1 MVSFPNAIKF
11 GFQRYFDFSG
21 RSTRAEYWW
30 WLLFGF
36 IANSILI
43 IVDNI
48 AGTTITPTMGIISSL
63 FTLVIFIPGL
73 ALLFRRL
80 HDINRS
86 AWWLLLG
93 FVPFGG
99 IVIIVWMCKR
109 GDEGENKYKSN
120 AAIQANKLI
129 YFNNHPGYAL
139 TRIRLTTQLRTLIA
153 WFVVKKYTAL
163 QALPGM
169 RLRRCW
175 QQLRCGAGR

>member
-30 WLLFGF
+30 WALFVF

-48 AGTTITPTMGIISSL
+48 AGTTITPTTGIISSL
-63 FTLVIFIPGL
+63 FLLVIIIPNI
-73 ALLFRRL
+73 AVMVRRL

-86 AWWLLLG
+86 GWWVFLG
-93 FVPFGG
+93 AVPVVGP

-109 GDEGENKYKSN
+109 GDEEENKYKSN
-120 AAIQANKLI
+120 VAI
-129 YFNNHPGYAL
+129 
-139 TRIRLTTQLRTLIA
+139 
-153 WFVVKKYTAL
+153 
-163 QALPGM
+163 
-169 RLRRCW
+169 
-175 QQLRCGAGR
+175 

>member
-30 WLLFGF
+30 WLLF
-36 IANSILI
+36 IA
-43 IVDNI
+43 I
-48 AGTTITPTMGIISSL
+48 AGTILRIVDMIAGTMIAGTIGIISSL
-63 FTLVIFIPGL
+63 FSLVTIIPNL

-120 AAIQANKLI
+120 VAI
-129 YFNNHPGYAL
+129 
-139 TRIRLTTQLRTLIA
+139 
-153 WFVVKKYTAL
+153 
-163 QALPGM
+163 
-169 RLRRCW
+169 
-175 QQLRCGAGR
+175 

>member
-30 WLLFGF
+30 WFLFGF
-36 IANSILI
+36 IASTILT

-48 AGTTITPTMGIISSL
+48 AGTTITPTTGIISTL
-63 FTLVIFIPGL
+63 FSLVIIIPYI
-73 ALLFRRL
+73 AVTVRRL

-86 AWWLLLG
+86 GWWVFLG
-93 FVPFGG
+93 AVPFGG

-120 AAIQANKLI
+120 VAI
-129 YFNNHPGYAL
+129 
-139 TRIRLTTQLRTLIA
+139 
-153 WFVVKKYTAL
+153 
-163 QALPGM
+163 
-169 RLRRCW
+169 
-175 QQLRCGAGR
+175 